1 MPEAKRLI
9 AELVA
14 GPEQVVAM
22 STALDAAWDQVAGRF
37 LGASPEFR
45 SAVRTVL
52 AKGII
57 NGFTLGATD
66 PMVLKHSG
74 LTALRV
80 THPEHF
86 QTAAE

>member
-14 GPEQVVAM
+14 GPEHVAAM
-22 STALDAAWDQVAGRF
+22 GAALEAAWDHVAERF
-37 LGASPEFR
+37 TGAPPEVI
-45 SAVRTVL
+45 SAARTVL

-66 PMVLKHSG
+66 PLVLKHSG
-74 LTALRV
+74 LTALRA
-80 THPEHF
+80 THPENF
-86 QTAAE
+86 QSAAE